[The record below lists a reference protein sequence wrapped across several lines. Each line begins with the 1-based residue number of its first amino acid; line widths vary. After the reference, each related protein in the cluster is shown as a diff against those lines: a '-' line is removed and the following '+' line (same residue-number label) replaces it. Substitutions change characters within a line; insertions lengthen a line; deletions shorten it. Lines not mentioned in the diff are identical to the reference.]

1 MSSIEKLNDLLGGGD
16 VKNVKDV
23 KVFSVGQR
31 RGFLGTML
39 AALAAGTG
47 VLHLHN
53 NSGDSV
59 ATKDPLV
66 ISNVKKEQI
75 VVEQKNKIETPQV
88 QETKFPLYGNFVKD
102 EKLKTQI
109 EQMGNFV
116 LPEGMKPNQIARYVA
131 QKMFKEK
138 TYAGYTTAL
147 ISEREGFVSSL
158 YNDVGWYAVG
168 NGANLG
174 VQSQSHIKNV
184 FGTISTDKQYIDN
197 FANLSGKHVD
207 GIVPR
212 DYKNM
217 NISPQR
223 SIQVAMVMSQTYENS
238 IINSFSKQ
246 VGSHEKAKEL
256 FESLKDN
263 EKAALVNIAYQ
274 KGSLSS
280 SEAKGIVNY
289 AKDPNKTPEKALAAI
304 DAVTITYVSK
314 GVRVRDTRSET
325 LFKSLFSN
333 PSLFEKIISGNIK
346 PKDLA
351 TYSSIFKGHTKSSS
365 SGEVVLDDPI
375 GTEKEKAL
383 SEGRVWKGVIAPS
396 VDVNAMR
403 PNPKGWKGFSYGM

>member
-1 MSSIEKLNDLLGGGD
+1 MNSIEKLFEGG
-16 VKNVKDV
+16 VEVV
-23 KVFSVGQR
+23 SVGDRNR
-31 RGFLGTML
+31 RGFLSVMIASGL
-39 AALAAGTG
+39 AIGAGG
-47 VLHLHN
+47 LYMHN
-53 NSGDSV
+53 NSDNSV
-59 ATKDPLV
+59 ATKAPSV
-66 ISNVKKEQI
+66 ISAIKNTIEQTVVKQNK
-75 VVEQKNKIETPQV
+75 VVEATQV

-109 EQMGNFV
+109 EQMGNFDI
-116 LPEGMKPNQIARYVA
+116 PDGMKPNQVSKHIA
-131 QKMFKEK
+131 QKMFKLGG
-138 TYAGYTTAL
+138 YAGFTASL
-147 ISEREGFVSSL
+147 ISHRENFVGSL
-158 YNDVGWYAVG
+158 YNDVGWYATAF
-168 NGANLG
+168 GANFG
-174 VQSQSHIKNV
+174 VNSPTHIKNV
-184 FGTISTDKQYIDN
+184 FGTISTDKQYIDS

-207 GIVPR
+207 GIVPPN
-212 DYKNM
+212 YKNM

-223 SIQVAMVMSQTYENS
+223 GIQLAMVMSKTYENS

-280 SEAKGIVNY
+280 NEAKGIVNY

-314 GVRVRDTRSET
+314 GVKVEDTNSET
-325 LFKSLFSN
+325 LFKSLFLN

-346 PKDLA
+346 PKDTV
-351 TYSSIFKGHTKSSS
+351 TYSSIFKGHTKSSP
-365 SGEVVLDDPI
+365 SGEVVLEDPI
-375 GTEKEKAL
+375 GAEKEKAL

-403 PNPKGWKGFSYGM
+403 SKAPKPVFSYGI

>member
-1 MSSIEKLNDLLGGGD
+1 MSNIEKLDGLFEGG
-16 VKNVKDV
+16 V
-23 KVFSVGQR
+23 KVVTVGSR
-31 RGFLGTML
+31 RGFLSSMFA
-39 AALAAGTG
+39 AALVAGTG
-47 VLHLHN
+47 GLYLYN
-53 NSGDSV
+53 KSGNSV
-59 ATKDPLV
+59 ATEDPSV
-66 ISNVKKEQI
+66 ISAVKDTIKKT

-158 YNDVGWYAVG
+158 YNDVGWYAIG

-184 FGTISTDKQYIDN
+184 FGTISTDKQYVDN
-197 FANLSGKHVD
+197 FVNLSGKRVD
-207 GIVPR
+207 GIVPPN
-212 DYKNM
+212 YKSM
-217 NISPQR
+217 NLSPQR

-246 VGSHEKAKEL
+246 VGNHEKAKAL

-280 SEAKGIVNY
+280 NEAKSIVNY
-289 AKDPNKTPEKALAAI
+289 AKDPNRTPEKALAAI
-304 DAVTITYVSK
+304 DVVTITYMSN
-314 GVRVRDTRSET
+314 GVRVSDTRAEI
-325 LFKSLFSN
+325 LAKSLFAN
-333 PSLFEKIISGNIK
+333 LPVFEKVISGNIK
-346 PKDLA
+346 PKDIA
-351 TYSSIFKGHTKSSS
+351 SYSSIFKGHTKSSS

-375 GTEKEKAL
+375 GAEKEKAL
-383 SEGRVWKGVIAPS
+383 AEGRVWKGVIAPS
-396 VDVNAMR
+396 VDLNSMR
-403 PNPKGWKGFSYGM
+403 NTRKAAVGMPGLL